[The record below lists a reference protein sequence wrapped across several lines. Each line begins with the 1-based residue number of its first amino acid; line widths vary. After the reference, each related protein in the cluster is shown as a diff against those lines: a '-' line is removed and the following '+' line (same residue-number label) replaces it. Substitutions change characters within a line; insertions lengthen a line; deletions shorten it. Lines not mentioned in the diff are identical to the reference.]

1 MNLQKTRQIVQKPQ
15 QIRKN
20 PSKSDQIR
28 LNPTSFFIPVL
39 RSPCPAVALAKGDC
53 AKEENLFFSWPPIPQ
68 TGSIVTLEKTQKR
81 LNEPNSK
88 NVNPPLNIDD
98 FTDFDFLEK

>member
-1 MNLQKTRQIVQKPQ
+1 MNLQKTRQIVQKTQ
-15 QIRKN
+15 RIRKN

-39 RSPCPAVALAKGDC
+39 RSPCPAAALAKGDC

-68 TGSIVTLEKTQKR
+68 TGSSVMLEKTQKR
-81 LNEPNSK
+81 LNEPILTEFEPN
-88 NVNPPLNIDD
+88 LYR
-98 FTDFDFLEK
+98 